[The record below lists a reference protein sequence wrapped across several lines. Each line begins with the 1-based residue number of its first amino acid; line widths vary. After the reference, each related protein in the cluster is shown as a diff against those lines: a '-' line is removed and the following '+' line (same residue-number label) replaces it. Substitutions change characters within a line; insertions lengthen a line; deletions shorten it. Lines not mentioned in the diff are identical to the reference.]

1 MIRGGAAP
9 PAPGSSQHC
18 SPLDLPH
25 SACGCGLRLAP
36 LSLPVPQKPSSP
48 APCKEVITPL
58 SHPRTFLK
66 RKKKKIGMQEPPC
79 ISQLFSPAGVLYIY
93 MCVYVCFVFLVLGG
107 GGVAFPSPPPR
118 FPAPW
123 MEFWGGQVG
132 LWGAEGEGSVSFPRP
147 SFSFFYWFVVCSS
160 WLCRFLILHQGFF

>member
-9 PAPGSSQHC
+9 PFPARVSIAPLC
-18 SPLDLPH
+18 TCPTLRVDVD
-25 SACGCGLRLAP
+25 RLAP

-48 APCKEVITPL
+48 APCKEVITLL

-66 RKKKKIGMQEPPC
+66 RKKLGC
-79 ISQLFSPAGVLYIY
+79 RNRPAFPNSSAQRVFYIY
-93 MCVYVCFVFLVLGG
+93 ICVCMYVLFFWFW
-107 GGVAFPSPPPR
+107 GVGAWPSPHLRHASQPPG
-118 FPAPW
+118 W
-123 MEFWGGQVG
+123 SLGGQVG